1 MELIQFIKENKI
13 SNFQTLKTILEATPY
28 NLKIKEDESY
38 PNLFLIHSK
47 EDSDFSIKIVNECNG
62 IILDKNTFK
71 ILCYTFDKCKDGDMP
86 PNMNVNDIYFE
97 YALEST
103 LIRAFYY
110 ENKWVLST
118 KKCIDGNKARWLS
131 SKSFVELFFD
141 YIQNNDFF
149 QNLNTSYC
157 YSFLLTHPENNIVV
171 QYNNPSVYHLSTRDM
186 DTLQEIDTNIGFNI
200 FIKLMRIKVNPD
212 NLNYMLSQISN
223 DNNLNY
229 EGIMFVDS
237 NYNRWKIRTP
247 MFSYVRSLW
256 GNSNNRFFRYLEL
269 RKDSELLKEYLKYFH
284 QDKDK
289 FVNYEN
295 RISVF
300 AKSLLDFYIDK
311 HIKKTNNKLPYYF
324 VKIIYEL
331 HGEYLKDR
339 IVTNYNKVMLK
350 LLSLDAKKLCYMFNQ
365 EEKYNSQIN
374 NNMMD
379 DSDNI
384 AISNNVEI
392 STF

>member
-1 MELIQFIKENKI
+1 MELIQFIKENQI
-13 SNFQTLKTILEATPY
+13 NNLQTLKTILETKPY

-47 EDSDFSIKIVNECNG
+47 EDSDFSIKLVNECNG

-71 ILCYTFDKCKDGDMP
+71 VLCYTFDKCKDDINIP
-86 PNMNVNDIYFE
+86 QNMNINDMYFE

-110 ENKWVLST
+110 EDKWIFST

-131 SKSFVELFFD
+131 LKSFVELFFD
-141 YIQNNDFF
+141 YIKNYDIF

-171 QYNNPSVYHLSTRDM
+171 QYNQINVYHLNTRDM
-186 DTLQEIDTNIGFNI
+186 DTLQEIDINIGLN
-200 FIKLMRIKVNPD
+200 KLARMKIDPD
-212 NLNYMLSQISN
+212 NLESMLLQISS
-223 DNNLNY
+223 DKNLCY
-229 EGIMFVDS
+229 EGIMFIDS

-247 MFSYVRSLW
+247 VFLYVRSLW

-269 RKDSELLKEYLKYFH
+269 RKDTDLLKEYLNYFS
-284 QDKDK
+284 QDKDN
-289 FVNYEN
+289 FVNYEV
-295 RISVF
+295 RISNF
-300 AKSLLDFYIDK
+300 AKNLLEYYMAK
-311 HIKKTNNKLPYYF
+311 HITKTNKKLPYYF

-339 IVTNYNKVMLK
+339 IITDYNKIMLK

-365 EEKYNSQIN
+365 EEKYNLQL

-379 DSDNI
+379 ESDNNKLSDNI
-384 AISNNVEI
+384 EI
-392 STF
+392 PIM